1 MPTTLS
7 LSDAVIPGKVR
18 IISFTLAICMVII
31 SPSFFSGCTRKT
43 NKEIFILKA
52 GHVANTDHTWHRAL
66 EYFSDILFERS
77 NGKIVVKVFPN
88 EQLGKEIE
96 LIRSIKTGIADMTIT
111 GGSLQNWT
119 DIVGFSDMPFIF
131 RDSVHMKKLVDGPIG
146 KEMEARILDETG
158 IRILTYF
165 VRGPRY
171 LTSNRPIRSPDD
183 LDGLIVRVP
192 NVPSYTVAWGALGA
206 NPTPMALSEVFTSL
220 QQGTIEAQENPL
232 AMISSTNLFE
242 VQDYVNLTAH
252 VLSWAYVVIGDKQ
265 FQALPLDLQEIFME
279 AVDDMQ
285 DYEHH
290 LFLEN
295 QSRLRDHL
303 ESKGMEFIEAD
314 VSSFRKK
321 GSPAVYQSL
330 SEEMQGIY
338 NRIVAIE

>member
-1 MPTTLS
+1 
-7 LSDAVIPGKVR
+7 VR
-18 IISFTLAICMVII
+18 IISILLTLTIVLI
-31 SPSFFSGCTRKT
+31 SQTCFVACSSKKNQQSF
-43 NKEIFILKA
+43 IFKA
-52 GHVANTDHTWHRAL
+52 GHVANTDHTWHKAL
-66 EYFSDILFERS
+66 EYFSDILIERS
-77 NGKIVVKVFPN
+77 DGKIIVKVFPN

-131 RDSVHMKKLVDGPIG
+131 RDSVHMKKLVDGQIG
-146 KEMEARILDETG
+146 NEMEKRILEETG

-165 VRGPRY
+165 IRGPRY

-183 LDGLIVRVP
+183 LNGLIIRVP

-252 VLSWAYVVIGDKQ
+252 VLSWAYVVIGDRQ
-265 FQALPLDLQEIFME
+265 FQAMPPDLQEIFME
-279 AVDDMQ
+279 ATIDMQ
-285 DYEHH
+285 HYEHQ
-290 LFLEN
+290 LFLKD

-314 VSSFRKK
+314 ISSFRQI
-321 GSPAVYQSL
+321 GSQAVFQSL
-330 SEEMQGIY
+330 SDEMKDIY